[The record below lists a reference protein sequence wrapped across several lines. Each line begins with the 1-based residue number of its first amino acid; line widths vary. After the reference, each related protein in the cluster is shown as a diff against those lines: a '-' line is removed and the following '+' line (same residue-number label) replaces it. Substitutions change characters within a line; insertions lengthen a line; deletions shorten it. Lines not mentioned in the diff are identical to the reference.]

1 MVNCLMGAA
10 FALVLGVAPW
20 IGAVALNA
28 VALVAG
34 GFLPNGSLC
43 AGVLTEVWTGEL
55 VKSLRGK
62 LAGTWLDGISDASSV
77 VNNDVIHMVDVGVDP
92 DVLVNNTTY
101 PIDLQELKDGDIAIA
116 LNKFQTKVTPITDDE
131 LYAVSYDKMARV
143 KEAHA
148 NALNDK
154 KFAMAA
160 HALCAKTHTK
170 KTPVLTTS
178 GDADSDGRKRMT
190 LADVVA
196 MKRAMDKLG
205 VPAENRRLVLCPDH
219 VNDLLLCEQSFREQY
234 NINRADGTVG
244 RLYGFNV
251 YEYGQNPVY
260 DSTGNKKDFGTTASD
275 GEYQCSFAIYEPRV
289 FKATGSTKMYY
300 SEASTDPE
308 YQRNKINFR
317 HYFICLPKKE
327 DAGVVMR
334 SV

>member
-1 MVNCLMGAA
+1 MRETRNETLTKKKKEKEMKKGLIAVMVNCLMGAA

-101 PIDLQELKDGDIAIA
+101 PIDLQELKDGDIAIT

-143 KEAHA
+143 KDAHA

-160 HALCAKTHTK
+160 HALCAKKHTK
-170 KTPVLTTS
+170 TTPVLTTS

-205 VPAENRRLVLCPDH
+205 VPAENRRLVL
-219 VNDLLLCEQSFREQY
+219 S
-234 NINRADGTVG
+234 I
-244 RLYGFNV
+244 
-251 YEYGQNPVY
+251 
-260 DSTGNKKDFGTTASD
+260 
-275 GEYQCSFAIYEPRV
+275 
-289 FKATGSTKMYY
+289 
-300 SEASTDPE
+300 
-308 YQRNKINFR
+308 
-317 HYFICLPKKE
+317 
-327 DAGVVMR
+327 AGIIV
-334 SV
+334 